1 MTYMDPRPEG
11 LNTEPAPPSVVETL
25 TFVPKKFH
33 MCLDV
38 RGALTNWKDRDFK
51 GMFKHD
57 DGRLMTAPEAKAEL
71 LEELSK
77 GHNFIP
83 FGKCDNFD
91 HKEHGCMGHP
101 VTPDKEIRNV

>member
-1 MTYMDPRPEG
+1 MSPYEPRPEG
-11 LNTEPAPPSVVETL
+11 LNTQPAPPSIVETL
-25 TFVPKKFH
+25 TFEPKSFH
-33 MCLDV
+33 LCLDV
-38 RGALTNWKDRDFK
+38 RGALMNWKPRDFR

-57 DGRLMTAPEAKAEL
+57 DGRTMSPDEAKAEL
-71 LEELSK
+71 LDELSR

-101 VTPDKEIRNV
+101 VTPSKEVNA

>member
-1 MTYMDPRPEG
+1 MSPYEPRPEG
-11 LNTEPAPPSVVETL
+11 LNTDPAPKSVVETL
-25 TFVPKKFH
+25 KFEPKSFH
-33 MCLDV
+33 LCLDV
-38 RGALTNWKDRDFK
+38 RGALMNWKARDFK

-57 DGRLMTAPEAKAEL
+57 DGRMMTPAEAKAEL
-71 LEELSK
+71 LDELSQ

-101 VTPDKEIRNV
+101 VARSNEVEA